1 MEMEIDYVYE
11 EKFLQELLVSLRLF
25 NPILYSKINRTGK
38 LNTMIGEIFEIRD
51 PDFYLAGYYAN
62 FGLLALSKFV
72 EHSTHLSKEQIEQI
86 KRHPTL
92 SYEFLLQKGLGNV
105 ADYVYY
111 HHELPDGSGYN
122 GIDNYPKESAYINI
136 ADTFEGLIS
145 PKPYRPPHTF
155 REAVSITLKPYR
167 DSMLVPK
174 NELREIEK
182 LLYTFYNQ
190 TLESL

>member
-1 MEMEIDYVYE
+1 MEIDYKYE
-11 EKFLQELLVSLRLF
+11 ERFLQEYLVSLRLF
-25 NPILYSKINRTGK
+25 NPILYLKINRTGK
-38 LNTMIGEIFEIRD
+38 LNAMIGELFAIKE

-62 FGLLALSKFV
+62 LGLSALSKFV
-72 EHSTHLSKEQIEQI
+72 ENSAHLSKEQIEQI

-92 SYEFLLQKGLGNV
+92 SYEFLFQKGLNKT

-155 REAVSITLKPYR
+155 REAMNLTLKPYR
-167 DSMLVPK
+167 DGMLVSK
-174 NELREIEK
+174 EEVKEMEI
-182 LLYTFYNQ
+182 LLYEFYNKV
-190 TLESL
+190 LESI

>member
-1 MEMEIDYVYE
+1 MEIDYRYE
-11 EKFLQELLVSLRLF
+11 EKFLQEYLVSLRLF
-25 NPILYSKINRTGK
+25 KPILYSKINRTGK
-38 LNTMIGEIFEIRD
+38 LNIMIGELFAIEE

-62 FGLLALSKFV
+62 LGLSALSKFV
-72 EHSTHLSKEQIEQI
+72 ENSAHLSKEQVEQI

-92 SYEFLLQKGLGNV
+92 SYEFVLQKGLNKV

-145 PKPYRPPHTF
+145 PKPYRPAHTF
-155 REAVSITLKPYR
+155 REAMSITLKPYR
-167 DSMLVPK
+167 DGMLVPK
-174 NELREIEK
+174 DELKEIESV
-182 LLYTFYNQ
+182 LYKFYNQ
-190 TLESL
+190 LLESL